1 MKNLPEIK
9 FWKEIK
15 SRLQNFSED
24 PADDWDKIAA
34 RIPAK
39 NSAWTDNS
47 GHALTTLS
55 LLFLLFLITPGNNFT
70 KSVGSKLPGVDVL
83 KGTLKGDTL
92 SGEPKS
98 TPIELSMAPLTHA
111 VPDDEVKGKV
121 ITSLGKAQENVVKK
135 ISNVSVELSRPAQS
149 ITTSLPDLSTSLIK
163 ESGSRTDEVLHPS
176 LNERSSQLTQP
187 SGSVENSIVV
197 STPETEVEKDSLKV
211 VIKTTAKK
219 KILSSL
225 HPELYFTITPSLG
238 YYKLIPFKDDN
249 VVMVDIKKEA
259 LFSTN
264 RIGIQIE
271 GGLQKSVSKKFEI
284 FIGANYYSQHTS
296 ISYRYLSGTVEA
308 VTANKGMSY
317 SLSPLTETKAF
328 NYSLRNAGASAGLFY
343 RFKDGKLSHKIG
355 GALQYQK
362 AFVTYDVEASSKK
375 SSFDFLNYQV
385 LYRFQVSFTKKIDCY
400 IQPAFTRSVVE
411 RRVSQEPFKIKP
423 YHVGIGLGMTY
434 RF

>member
-39 NSAWTDNS
+39 NSAWTDNT

-55 LLFLLFLITPGNNFT
+55 LLFLLLLITPANLT
-70 KSVGSKLPGVDVL
+70 KSVRSQLSKVNILE
-83 KGTLKGDTL
+83 GTLNGDSL
-92 SGEPKS
+92 SGEPKT
-98 TPIELSMAPLTHA
+98 TPIELSAAPLVHA
-111 VPDDEVKGKV
+111 MSDHRVKGSAT
-121 ITSLGKAQENVVKK
+121 TSLGQAQKNVVKND
-135 ISNVSVELSRPAQS
+135 SDVPFDLSRSGQS
-149 ITTSLPDLSTSLIK
+149 ITNSLPDASTSPIE
-163 ESGSRTDEVLHPS
+163 ESELRTNEVLDPS
-176 LNERSSQLTQP
+176 LNERNSQVPQP
-187 SGSVENSIVV
+187 SPGIEKSIVQ
-197 STPETEVEKDSLKV
+197 SIPETEVEKDSLKV

-219 KILSSL
+219 KMLSSL

-271 GGLQKSVSKKFEI
+271 GGLQKSISKKLEV

-296 ISYRYLSGTVEA
+296 ISYRYRSGNVEA
-308 VTANKGMSY
+308 ITTNKGMSY
-317 SLSPLTETKAF
+317 TLSPSEETKAF
-328 NYSLRNAGASAGLFY
+328 NYSVRNAGASAGFFY

-362 AFVTYDVEASSKK
+362 AFVTYDVEASTKK

-385 LYRFQVSFTKKIDCY
+385 LYRFQVSLTKKIDCY
-400 IQPAFTRSVVE
+400 IQPAFTRSIME
-411 RRVSQEPFKIKP
+411 RRVAQEPFKIKP
-423 YHVGIGLGMTY
+423 YHAGIGLGMTY